1 MQRPSNMNNIV
12 INMMV
17 KNEMKYIKQTLR
29 STLPF
34 INNAVIVDT
43 GSTDGTR
50 QYLRN
55 LVRKESGKNIIYE
68 EIDIDKDSINW
79 DGNHLSQPLTD
90 VRNKML
96 GISKSLGYKWV
107 FQVDGDEIYTL
118 TAMNSLLENIT
129 RLDSPGY
136 ERAVGIMVPIK
147 WCISDAQYVNP
158 GPFDRTFRVMR
169 SDGVWQGRF
178 PDEFLYIDSIPV
190 MINDRRCLTSQY
202 PFLHMSIALHP
213 ERRPVNGNI
222 MNLSEDEIKRIE
234 PTGGF

>member
-1 MQRPSNMNNIV
+1 MNNLI

-34 INNAVIVDT
+34 INNAIIVDT

-68 EIDIDKDSINW
+68 EVDIEKDSINW

-96 GISKSLGYKWV
+96 AVSKSLGYKWV

-118 TAMNSLLENIT
+118 AAMNSLLEKIEKLN
-129 RLDSPGY
+129 SPGY
-136 ERAVGIMVPIK
+136 EKAVGIMVPIK
-147 WCISDAQYVNP
+147 WCISDTQFVAP
-158 GPFDRTFRVMR
+158 GPFDRTFRIMR
-169 SDGVWQGRF
+169 SDGIWRGKF
-178 PDEFLYIDSIPV
+178 PDEFLYIDNMPV
-190 MINDRRCLTSQY
+190 MINDRRCLLAEH

-213 ERRPVNGNI
+213 ERRPINGNI
-222 MNLSEDEIKRIE
+222 MNLNEDEIKRIE
-234 PTGGF
+234 PAGGF